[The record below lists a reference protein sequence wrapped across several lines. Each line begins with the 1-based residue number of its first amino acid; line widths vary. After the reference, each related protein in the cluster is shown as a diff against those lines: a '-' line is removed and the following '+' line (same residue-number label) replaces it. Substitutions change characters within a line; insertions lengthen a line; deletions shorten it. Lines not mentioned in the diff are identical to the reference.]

1 MADKRALGWVA
12 LALALAAV
20 TLGWWRAGRSDNE
33 GDAAQ
38 TSVAASAPAS
48 TRRASPAV
56 AARPDA
62 LASAPLLAMAAASAV
77 LPQVKAAT
85 LDPGQEREEV
95 CGHGLL
101 SERDVA
107 RLFPREVQMETQ
119 QRLADSLRHGSE
131 REQALAHVLGLV
143 SQLDRVQANL
153 HTLCGEDMTCQV
165 RVSNDP
171 RLRPSGRHSA
181 DLVALA
187 QRSLDPWVYAL
198 TVAFVCRFRD
208 PAVAAA
214 VPGCQS
220 ITPQGWQAR
229 APDDA
234 GPYLWQA
241 SLAARRKDEASVQ
254 AALQQAAQLP
264 KLSSDYFAVHQ
275 PLWASPA
282 WQSLKPLER
291 TQELASLIGV
301 SAAFVQDMFTPRSYC
316 LPVRPGDAQQ
326 AQTCDGLVR
335 LFTAESA
342 SMLHHGMGTRIAAAR
357 GWPVAQL
364 KPLQDTSDAF
374 ATFQAGRFPVSEPMF
389 SCSSIARLET
399 RLRDTAALGEVG
411 ALRKAMQTSGKSFE
425 EWASSG
431 REQRLMRELA
441 QAQAASAPR

>member
-1 MADKRALGWVA
+1 LKQTASGE
-12 LALALAAV
+12 V
-20 TLGWWRAGRSDNE
+20 TTKP
-33 GDAAQ
+33 DAP
-38 TSVAASAPAS
+38 ASAPA
-48 TRRASPAV
+48 
-56 AARPDA
+56 
-62 LASAPLLAMAAASAV
+62 LATAAAIAV
-77 LPQVKAAT
+77 LPQAKAAAV
-85 LDPGQEREEV
+85 DPSQQREEV

-101 SERDVA
+101 TEQDLV
-107 RLFPREVQMETQ
+107 RLFPREVQIETQ
-119 QRLADSLRHGSE
+119 QRLADALGHGNE

-143 SQLDRVQANL
+143 SQFDRVQANL
-153 HTLCGEDMTCQV
+153 HTLCGEDMACQL
-165 RVSNDP
+165 RVGNDP
-171 RLRPSGRHSA
+171 RLRPAERHSA

-198 TVAFVCRFRD
+198 TVALVCRFRD
-208 PAVAAA
+208 PSVAAAA

-241 SLAARRKDEASVQ
+241 SLAARRKDEAGVQ
-254 AALQQAAQLP
+254 AALLQAAQQP

-301 SAAFVQDMFTPRSYC
+301 SAAFVQDMLTPRSYC

-374 ATFQAGRFPVSEPMF
+374 ATFQAERFPVSEPMF